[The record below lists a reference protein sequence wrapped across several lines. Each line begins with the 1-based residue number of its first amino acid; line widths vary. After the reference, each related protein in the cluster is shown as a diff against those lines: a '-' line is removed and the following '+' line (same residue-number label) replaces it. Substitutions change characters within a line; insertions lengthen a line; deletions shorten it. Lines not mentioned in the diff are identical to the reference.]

1 MNITLSV
8 DTYKGVDGSSLSPTR
23 CNQIVQVYEMLEL
36 FGDKP
41 MTYIKVQEEAEKR
54 KLFGET
60 NAKSAIR
67 TFFPL
72 LKKLGF
78 VIYDDT
84 FNANDCFTELGKQFV
99 LACRA
104 LNNVSDSTPHKED
117 IIQRLENIKQSA
129 QKQGLVTMY
138 LNTEYEKHNMWVALK
153 LLKEF
158 PVMSWNVFLY
168 ALHCLEKGL
177 SLEESIEEIR
187 TEREKIDSMIFVNE
201 DGEKLPNTCYSYIRS
216 FLEEAG
222 IIKKVS
228 SKESELVNPSD
239 KIFTIITV

>member
-1 MNITLSV
+1 
-8 DTYKGVDGSSLSPTR
+8 
-23 CNQIVQVYEMLEL
+23 
-36 FGDKP
+36 
-41 MTYIKVQEEAEKR
+41 
-54 KLFGET
+54 
-60 NAKSAIR
+60 
-67 TFFPL
+67 
-72 LKKLGF
+72 
-78 VIYDDT
+78 
-84 FNANDCFTELGKQFV
+84 
-99 LACRA
+99 
-104 LNNVSDSTPHKED
+104 
-117 IIQRLENIKQSA
+117 
-129 QKQGLVTMY
+129 
-138 LNTEYEKHNMWVALK
+138 
-153 LLKEF
+153 
-158 PVMSWNVFLY
+158 MSWNVFLY

>member
-8 DTYKGVDGSSLSPTR
+8 ETYKGVDGSSLSPIR
-23 CNQIVQVYEMLEL
+23 CNQIVQVYEMLEQ
-36 FGDKP
+36 FGSRTL
-41 MTYIKVQEEAEKR
+41 TYIDIQEEAQKR

-72 LKKLGF
+72 LKKIGF
-78 VIYDDT
+78 VNYDDS
-84 FNANDCFTELGKQFV
+84 FSASDCFTELGTQFV

-104 LNNVSDSTPHKED
+104 LNNVSDKTPHREEVLA
-117 IIQRLENIKQSA
+117 RLENIKQSA
-129 QKQGLVTMY
+129 QKQGLVIMY
-138 LNTEYEKHNMWVALK
+138 LNKEFENHNMWVAIK
-153 LLKEF
+153 LLKTF
-158 PVMSWNVFLY
+158 TVMNWNMFLY
-168 ALHCLEKGL
+168 ALHCLEDGL
-177 SLEESIEEIR
+177 SLEGAI
-187 TEREKIDSMIFVNE
+187 EKINNNINEINSIQFVNE
-201 DGEKLPNTCYSYIRS
+201 DGGKLPNTCYSYIRS

-222 IIKKVS
+222 IIKKVN